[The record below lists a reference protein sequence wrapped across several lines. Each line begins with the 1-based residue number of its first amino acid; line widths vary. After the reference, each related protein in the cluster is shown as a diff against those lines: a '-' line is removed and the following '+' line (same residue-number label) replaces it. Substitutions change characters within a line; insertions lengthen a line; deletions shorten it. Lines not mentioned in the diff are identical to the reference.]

1 MSIMSIKELLKS
13 RERTK
18 QTVVHDSFDEMTYC
32 DIKDSSEQLKQ
43 QEEKDFP
50 TLKNLLFDT
59 FNSFYKYAP
68 KFHDDKEI
76 REDFVINKEILAK
89 AQGTEQFKKLRG
101 ITQLDEVNSA
111 VATVSFVDE
120 LLYELHRRQPG
131 LHEQIWHIQT
141 LQKQLLQ
148 AIQGFAETG
157 LTNYA
162 IEGRAR
168 KIANAQQELQQSVEQ
183 IKQNISQAAVSQALH
198 KSADKT
204 SEVNHSLNALS
215 WGTGASSLKKV
226 PAEERMR
233 LAERLLSSQKLFKLV
248 RELGKMKRLATTSRR
263 EKIRQQT
270 SEIYDIALG
279 NDINHVIPSELVKLK
294 HPILRKDFL
303 RRYSEKQLLQYA
315 LREKEQKGRGDFVVC
330 LDISGSM
337 SGEKEIWGKAVSLAA
352 LELAVREKR
361 NYGLI
366 TFSERVKELRSY
378 NRKNQPTLTD
388 IIGIAEETWGGGT
401 DFEAPLIQ
409 VMSYLFNQESNT
421 KENKK
426 ADILFITD
434 GEAEISNE
442 FEQDFNKFKEETK
455 TKVISVQI
463 GDASTRTLQKFSDKV
478 IAVSDLYKAARE
490 VFVNVG

>member
-1 MSIMSIKELLKS
+1 MNIKDLLKS
-13 RERTK
+13 RERSK

-32 DIKDSSEQLKQ
+32 DIRDSSEQLKQ

-50 TLKNLLFDT
+50 TLKSLLFDT
-59 FNSFYKYAP
+59 FNSSYKYAP
-68 KFHDDKEI
+68 KFQDDEEI

-89 AQGTEQFKKLRG
+89 AEQTEQFKKLRG

-120 LLYELHRRQPG
+120 LVNELERRQPG
-131 LHEQIWHIQT
+131 LKYQIENIQT
-141 LQKQLLQ
+141 QQNQLLQ
-148 AIQGFAETG
+148 AIQGLAKAKQDKNPLQNLRG
-157 LTNYA
+157 L
-162 IEGRAR
+162 ERDV
-168 KIANAQQELQQSVEQ
+168 KQAQQQLQQSVEQ
-183 IKQNISQAAVSQALH
+183 IKENIPQAAVSQALH

-215 WGTGASSLKKV
+215 WGTGASALKKV

-279 NDINHVIPSELVKLK
+279 NDIDHVMPSELVKLN
-294 HPILRKDFL
+294 HPVLRKDFM
-303 RRYSEKQLLQYA
+303 RRYNEKQLLQYA
-315 LREKEQKGRGDFVVC
+315 LREKEQKGRGNFVVC

-352 LELAVREKR
+352 LEVAVREKR
-361 NYGLI
+361 DYTLI
-366 TFSERVKELRSY
+366 TFSEIVKQIREY
-378 NRKNQPTLTD
+378 DRKNQPTLTD
-388 IIGIAEETWGGGT
+388 IVGIAEESWGGGT
-401 DFEAPLIQ
+401 EFVEPLSKAGEVI
-409 VMSYLFNQESNT
+409 
-421 KENKK
+421 KGNKMTK

-434 GEAEISNE
+434 GEAEINDE
-442 FEQDFNKFKEETK
+442 IVQNFNKFKEETK

-478 IAVSDLYKAARE
+478 IAVGDLYEAARE

>member
-1 MSIMSIKELLKS
+1 MNLKDLLKT

-32 DIKDSSEQLKQ
+32 DIRDSSEQLKQ

-76 REDFVINKEILAK
+76 REDYVINKEILAK
-89 AQGTEQFKKLRG
+89 AEQTEQFKKLRG

-120 LLYELHRRQPG
+120 LVNELERRQPG
-131 LHEQIWHIQT
+131 LKYQIENIQT
-141 LQKQLLQ
+141 QQNQLLQ
-148 AIQGFAETG
+148 AIQGLAKANQ
-157 LTNYA
+157 TNYT
-162 IEGRAR
+162 IEAQAHQ
-168 KIANAQQELQQSVEQ
+168 IEAAQQQLQKSVEQ
-183 IKQNISQAAVSQALH
+183 IKQNIPQAAVSQALH

-204 SEVNHSLNALS
+204 SEVNHSLNALT
-215 WGTGASSLKKV
+215 WGTGASTLKKV
-226 PAEERMR
+226 PAEERMQV
-233 LAERLLSSQKLFKLV
+233 AERLLSSQKLFKLV
-248 RELGKMKRLATTSRR
+248 RELGRMKRLATTSRR

-279 NDINHVIPSELVKLK
+279 NDINHVIPSELVKLN
-294 HPILRKDFL
+294 HPVLRKDFL
-303 RRYSEKQLLQYA
+303 RRYNEKQLLQYA
-315 LREKEQKGRGDFVVC
+315 LREKEQKGRGNFVVC

-361 NYGLI
+361 NYTLI
-366 TFSERVKELRSY
+366 TFSEKVKQIRQY
-378 NRKNQPTLTD
+378 DRKNQPTLTD
-388 IIGIAEETWGGGT
+388 IIGIAEESWGGGT
-401 DFEAPLIQ
+401 EFEEPLSKAGDSIKGTQ
-409 VMSYLFNQESNT
+409 IT
-421 KENKK
+421 K

-434 GEAEISNE
+434 GEAEINDE
-442 FEQDFNKFKEETK
+442 FVQDFNEFKEETK
-455 TKVISVQI
+455 TKVISVQV

-478 IAVSDLYKAARE
+478 IAVSDLYEAARE